1 MAPKNRRRGS
11 AQAGKQNG
19 GSGGNGNGNGNG
31 KGRGR
36 GRGRGRG
43 GGGGRASSAVLDL
56 TPQNAAAAGPGPFG
70 MGMGMGAGM
79 MGMSPMG
86 SMPFGQ
92 QNSAF
97 GYGLG
102 GAGKNDHTVTVKL
115 SLEGAARARNMEQN
129 ATLGMWQKQMAV
141 QSGTPLDQHPQ
152 WDAMHSMYVPLQ
164 NTQPQHNANP
174 LQLHTS
180 STFVGSMQQQGVVPP
195 PAGDDGLYDFGEGE
209 DEDEA
214 DDAHDQLMAVQKR
227 QECVE
232 SFMRTQITSY
242 LNDSRYVNDA
252 SGAYTACMTA
262 ATVHADLST
271 PSRDQL
277 LFQRG
282 ITDQVTTTLEGR
294 LADFQRAIVAQIQ
307 GAQHIAAPP
316 LGGQKQMAVQSGTPL
331 NQHPQWDAM
340 HSMYVPLQ
348 NTQPQHNANPLQL
361 HTSSTFVGSMQQQ
374 GVVPP
379 PAGDDGLYDFG
390 EGEDEDEADDAH
402 DQLMAVQKRQECV
415 ESFMRTQITSY
426 LNDSRY
432 VNDASGA
439 YTACMTA
446 ATVHADLS
454 TPSRDQL
461 LFQRGITDQVTT
473 TLEGRLADFQRAIV
487 AQIQGAQHIAAP
499 PLGGHPGPGKGTDQA
514 QAHGNTLALAL
525 TCGGGGDIDQQSL
538 GDMEPSSQ
546 SEAESFGLGDVLHLV
561 SKEAPVPS
569 GGSEDNMLSPNSG
582 MSMGADVRV
591 SATKSPHKKAKS
603 GHVAHPLNVLRAA
616 LMHVPATA
624 GTQAIQ
630 GIPKDFGVRTQA
642 LCDTIAG
649 LIKKVHSI
657 SEFETLLEDFKIFE
671 KRSQGTP
678 STYECRVSHILYIL
692 TRGMAADPTAKCSV
706 SFSDFVAVPTVTPV
720 ARKMPGATPCPR
732 PGCKCTDKLVRRNKY
747 CCGTCAKG
755 VPCTVDQHFTT
766 EVVEAEPTPSSAR
779 GARRGRPRKA
789 S

>member
-1 MAPKNRRRGS
+1 MAPKNRRRGNT
-11 AQAGKQNG
+11 QAGNQNG

-164 NTQPQHNANP
+164 NTQPQQNANP

-232 SFMRTQITSY
+232 SFMRTQI
-242 LNDSRYVNDA
+242 A
-252 SGAYTACMTA
+252 
-262 ATVHADLST
+262 
-271 PSRDQL
+271 
-277 LFQRG
+277 
-282 ITDQVTTTLEGR
+282 
-294 LADFQRAIVAQIQ
+294 
-307 GAQHIAAPP
+307 
-316 LGGQKQMAVQSGTPL
+316 
-331 NQHPQWDAM
+331 
-340 HSMYVPLQ
+340 
-348 NTQPQHNANPLQL
+348 
-361 HTSSTFVGSMQQQ
+361 
-374 GVVPP
+374 
-379 PAGDDGLYDFG
+379 
-390 EGEDEDEADDAH
+390 
-402 DQLMAVQKRQECV
+402 
-415 ESFMRTQITSY
+415 SY

-514 QAHGNTLALAL
+514 QAHGNTLAL
-525 TCGGGGDIDQQSL
+525 TCGEGGDIDQQSL

-546 SEAESFGLGDVLHLV
+546 SEAESFGLQDVLHLV
-561 SKEAPVPS
+561 PKAAPVPP
-569 GGSEDNMLSPNSG
+569 GGSEDNMLSPQSG
-582 MSMGADVRV
+582 KSTGADALA
-591 SATKSPHKKAKS
+591 SATKSPYKKAR
-603 GHVAHPLNVLRAA
+603 GEHVAHPLNVLRAA
-616 LMHVPATA
+616 LMHVPVSA
-624 GTQAIQ
+624 GTHAIQ

-649 LIKKVHSI
+649 LIKKAHSK

-671 KRSQGTP
+671 KRSQGAP

-720 ARKMPGATPCPR
+720 TQKMPGATPCPR
-732 PGCKCTDKLVRRNKY
+732 PGCKCTDKLIRRNKY
-747 CCGTCAKG
+747 CCSTCAKG

-766 EVVEAEPTPSSAR
+766 EVVAADPTPSSAR
-779 GARRGRPRKA
+779 GARRGRPRMA

>member
-43 GGGGRASSAVLDL
+43 SQDGRSSVLDL

-92 QNSAF
+92 LNPTF

-102 GAGKNDHTVTVKL
+102 GATKNAHTVTVKL
-115 SLEGAARARNMEQN
+115 SLEGAARAQSMEQM

-141 QSGTPLDQHPQ
+141 QNGTPLGQHPQ
-152 WDAMHSMYVPLQ
+152 WDTMHSMYIPLQ
-164 NTQPQHNANP
+164 NTQPQQSVHP
-174 LQLHTS
+174 SQLHTT

-195 PAGDDGLYDFGEGE
+195 PAGDDDFYDFGEG

-214 DDAHDQLMAVQKR
+214 DDAHDQLMAVEKR
-227 QECVE
+227 QECIE

-252 SGAYTACMTA
+252 SGAYTACMVA
-262 ATVHADLST
+262 ATAHADLST
-271 PSRDQL
+271 PSRDKL
-277 LFQRG
+277 LLQRG
-282 ITDQVTTTLEGR
+282 INEQVTTTLEDR
-294 LADFQRAIVAQIQ
+294 LAEFQ
-307 GAQHIAAPP
+307 
-316 LGGQKQMAVQSGTPL
+316 K
-331 NQHPQWDAM
+331 
-340 HSMYVPLQ
+340 
-348 NTQPQHNANPLQL
+348 
-361 HTSSTFVGSMQQQ
+361 
-374 GVVPP
+374 
-379 PAGDDGLYDFG
+379 
-390 EGEDEDEADDAH
+390 
-402 DQLMAVQKRQECV
+402 
-415 ESFMRTQITSY
+415 
-426 LNDSRY
+426 
-432 VNDASGA
+432 
-439 YTACMTA
+439 
-446 ATVHADLS
+446 
-454 TPSRDQL
+454 
-461 LFQRGITDQVTT
+461 
-473 TLEGRLADFQRAIV
+473 AIV

-499 PLGGHPGPGKGTDQA
+499 PLGGHPGPGEGTNQA
-514 QAHGNTLALAL
+514 QAQANTHTLAL
-525 TCGGGGDIDQQSL
+525 CNGGEDVDLQSL
-538 GDMEPSSQ
+538 GGVEPGSQ
-546 SEAESFGLGDVLHLV
+546 SEAESFGLNDVLYLV
-561 SKEAPVPS
+561 SKAAPVPP
-569 GGSEDNMLSPNSG
+569 GGSEDNMLSPQSG
-582 MSMGADVRV
+582 KSTGADALA
-591 SATKSPHKKAKS
+591 SATKSPYKKARS
-603 GHVAHPLNVLRAA
+603 EHVAHPLNVLRAA
-616 LMHVPATA
+616 LMHVPVSA
-624 GTQAIQ
+624 GTHAIQ

-649 LIKKVHSI
+649 LIKKAHSK

-671 KRSQGTP
+671 KRSQGAP

-720 ARKMPGATPCPR
+720 TQKMPGATPCPR
-732 PGCKCTDKLVRRNKY
+732 PGCKCTDKLARRNKY
-747 CCGTCAKG
+747 CCSTCAKG

-766 EVVEAEPTPSSAR
+766 EVVAADPTPSSAR
-779 GARRGRPRKA
+779 GARRGRPRIA